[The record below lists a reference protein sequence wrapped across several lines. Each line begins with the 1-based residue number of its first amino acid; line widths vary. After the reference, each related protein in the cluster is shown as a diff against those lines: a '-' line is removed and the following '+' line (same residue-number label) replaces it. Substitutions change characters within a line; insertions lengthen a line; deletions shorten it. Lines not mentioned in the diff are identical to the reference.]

1 LLDRLVRITSHGDIH
16 LTKFRHLGDVSIIS
30 LLGELRL
37 DLNRLLDRLRTDQ
50 LLEGAG
56 TVLERFL
63 GIVSELGGS
72 L

>member
-1 LLDRLVRITSHGDIH
+1 
-16 LTKFRHLGDVSIIS
+16 
-30 LLGELRL
+30 LRL